1 MRRPRIAF
9 NILSKP
15 FDDAEA
21 ERICTR
27 STILNRFVLSTLRE
41 FSYSLSLSRERG
53 WIAVSL

>member
-15 FDDAEA
+15 FDDVEA

-27 STILNRFVLSTLRE
+27 STILNCFVLSTLRE
-41 FSYSLSLSRERG
+41 FSYSLSPWRERG
-53 WIAVSL
+53 SIAVSL